1 MYQSPRQHT
10 EDARRVLGDDVLMA
24 IPATRTRSW
33 AVFNMD
39 RWHPPLLVFYAER
52 VDVHLGRFVR
62 TGPGHLLSTTPLA
75 EVSAQYSEQGHPS
88 LTTSDNTWHVSPW
101 HDEEF
106 RRVLAEL
113 DHPGAPE
120 VV

>member
-75 EVSAQYSEQGHPS
+75 EFVVAPAGYSFTAVTSPLAAAALISSGEVSS
-88 LTTSDNTWHVSPW
+88 V
-101 HDEEF
+101 
-106 RRVLAEL
+106 R
-113 DHPGAPE
+113 
-120 VV
+120 